1 MDFCNEFIWLVCN
14 QFQLMSLYGWGIESL
29 QCSTDEFIRNAPL
42 FSLHCIFA
50 IHIDEFLQ
58 WIFAMDLY
66 IAEEATG

>member
-1 MDFCNEFIWLVCN
+1 
-14 QFQLMSLYGWGIESL
+14 MSSFGWGIESL